1 MEARLFQSIR
11 NSNHWGKREKILS
24 EKIAVVP
31 GSFDPITN
39 GHLDIIKRAA
49 DVFDIVY
56 VAVLNNSS
64 KKPLF
69 TLVERMALIAEITKT
84 MPNVQI
90 DSSSGL
96 LIDYARSKNA
106 KAIVRG
112 LRAVSDFEY
121 EMQITSMNRFL
132 DESIETFFIMT
143 KNQHSFLSS
152 SIVKEVA
159 QYGGNVEGLVP
170 PHVEKALK
178 EKFNN
183 R

>member
-1 MEARLFQSIR
+1 MP
-11 NSNHWGKREKILS
+11 

-31 GSFDPITN
+31 GSFDPITK
-39 GHLDIIKRAA
+39 GHLDIIRRAA

-64 KKPLF
+64 KQPLF
-69 TLVERMALIAEITKT
+69 SIDERMNLIAEVTRDL
-84 MPNVQI
+84 PNI
-90 DSSSGL
+90 RIESSSGL
-96 LIDYARSKNA
+96 LINYAKEKNA

-121 EMQITSMNRFL
+121 EMQITSMNRVL
-132 DESIETFFIMT
+132 DENIETFFIMT
-143 KNQHSFLSS
+143 KNQYSFLSS

-159 QYGGNVEGLVP
+159 KYGGNVSELVP
-170 PHVEKALK
+170 QAVAVALK

-183 R
+183 